1 MKNTDNKKKLISAE
15 TIDTIVTYT
24 ILIAVCFV
32 FFFPVLWLIMASFS
46 RTGSI
51 YDFDGFFPKDFSI
64 SGYKTLF
71 TDTAMY
77 DYPNWLKNTLFVSIL
92 SSVLGTV
99 LVILTAYV
107 ISRFQFKARRS
118 LMKAALILS
127 MFPSFM
133 GMTAVY
139 LLMINFGMINNL
151 FGLVLIYA
159 GGAPMGYLV
168 QKGFFDTIPNSIYEA
183 ARIDGANNARIF
195 GKITLPLS
203 KPILV
208 YTALTSFAWPWSDYI
223 LPSLLLKN
231 KDKWTVAVGLM
242 NLDETQFVRFAAG
255 AIFIAV
261 PIVAL
266 YFALS
271 KYLVTGVTA
280 GAVKQ

>member
-15 TIDTIVTYT
+15 TIDTVVTYT

-118 LMKAALILS
+118 LMKAALVLS

-223 LPSLLLKN
+223 LRSLLLKN

-261 PIVAL
+261 PIVTL